1 MELSWCRSFIAV
13 YELGGFS
20 SAARALHRSQSRISS
35 HIAGL
40 EEHLG
45 EVLFNRDVHPAS
57 LTQAGEAFLPHARG
71 MVDEW
76 GAGVAAIEAQRG
88 DISGTVAIGS
98 MPSASSQILAP
109 FLAQFARRHPRATFE
124 VHEGPNSWLDEALA
138 YRTIEVAI
146 RPLLQVRPQRA
157 TEHHVLMTDPIV
169 VVLPVGH
176 ELAEYESISLS
187 QLVGTPV
194 ITTGEP
200 GLDAKIGAEFR
211 PFLDEIDVDREHS
224 LAVSQPT
231 TVYAFVEA
239 GLGLGL
245 MGQLPAQ
252 MFSPPSVVFRPLDH
266 PTASRDIAAY
276 YASTRRL
283 SPAAEVFLT
292 ELMEFTTKR
301 FGHPSHTH

>member
-20 SAARALHRSQSRISS
+20 NAARALHRSQSRISA

-40 EEHLG
+40 EDHLG

-57 LTQAGEAFLPHARG
+57 LTPAGEAFLPHARG
-71 MVDEW
+71 MADEW
-76 GAGVAAIEAQRG
+76 SAAVAAVEARRG

-98 MPSASSQILAP
+98 MPSASSQILGP
-109 FLAQFARRHPRATFE
+109 FLARFARRHPRVTFE

-138 YRTIEVAI
+138 HRTIEIAI

-157 TEHHVLMTDPIV
+157 SEHHVLMDDPIV
-169 VVLPVGH
+169 VILPSGH
-176 ELAEYESISLS
+176 ALAANETIALD
-187 QLVGTPV
+187 QLAGHAL

-200 GLDAKIGAEFR
+200 GFDAKIGAEYR
-211 PFLDEIDVDREHS
+211 DLLESVAVDRERS
-224 LAVSQPT
+224 LAVTQPT

-239 GLGLGL
+239 GLGLG
-245 MGQLPAQ
+245 MIGALPAQ
-252 MFSPPSVVFRPLDH
+252 MLPTARVAVRPLAD
-266 PTASRDIAAY
+266 PRAVRQVAAY
-276 YASTRRL
+276 RSSTRRL

-292 ELMEFTTKR
+292 ELTEFTTQR
-301 FGHPSHTH
+301 FARHAQQH